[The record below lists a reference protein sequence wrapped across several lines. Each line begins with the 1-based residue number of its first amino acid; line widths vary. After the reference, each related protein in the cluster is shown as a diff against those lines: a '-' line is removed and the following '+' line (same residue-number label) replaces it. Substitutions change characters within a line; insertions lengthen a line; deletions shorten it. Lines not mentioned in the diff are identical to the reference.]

1 MVRRYRTRWENQAVC
16 TRVDPEAFF
25 EVENARD
32 EERME
37 DPMVI
42 SMAIHACETCSLIDR
57 CFREAVFSRSM
68 GIWGGTTA
76 AERGLRYR

>member
-1 MVRRYRTRWENQAVC
+1 MYRTRWEDRRACVN
-16 TRVDPEAFF
+16 VDPEAFF

-32 EERME
+32 EERMV

-42 SMAIHACETCSLIDR
+42 SRAIHACEICPLIER

-76 AERGLRYR
+76 SERGMRYR